1 MYEIVSKTVLSAVI
15 KEIEVEAAQIARKA
29 QAGNFVILRVS
40 ELGERIPLTV
50 ADTDANRGTITMV
63 FQEVG
68 KTTMALGLLEV
79 GDELEDLVGPLGH
92 NREIPRGKRIV
103 CVAGGV
109 GTAPVYFQA
118 KAMRAAGNHI
128 ITIMGARNVDLFF
141 WRDRIES
148 VSDRVLYC
156 TDDGTYGKHGFVT
169 DVLRELIESGESID
183 EVDAIG
189 PLVMMRAVCELT
201 RPYGLYTVVSLDSLM
216 VDGTGMCGCCRVTV
230 DGQVKFTCVDGPEFD
245 GHKVDFEELAK
256 RKSAYREHE
265 QQSCRLFEEELA
277 VRGKVTQ

>member
-1 MYEIVSKTVLSAVI
+1 MYRIVKKEVHSPVI
-15 KEIEVEAAQIARKA
+15 KEIEVEAPRIAAKA

-50 ADTDANRGTITMV
+50 GDSDVDRGTITMV

-68 KTTMALGLLEV
+68 KTTKELGLLEV
-79 GDELEDLVGPLGH
+79 GDELRDLVGPLGH
-92 NREIPRGKRIV
+92 NREIPEGKRIV

-109 GTAPVYFQA
+109 GTAPIYFQA

-128 ITIMGARNVDLFF
+128 TTIMGARNVDLYF

-148 VSDRVLYC
+148 ISDRVLYC
-156 TDDGTYGKHGFVT
+156 TDDGTFGTHGFVT
-169 DVLRELIESGESID
+169 DVLRDLIESGEQID

-189 PLVMMRAVCELT
+189 PMPMMRATCELT
-201 RPYGLYTVVSLDSLM
+201 RPYDLYTVVSLDSLM
-216 VDGTGMCGCCRVTV
+216 VDGTGMCGGCRVTV
-230 DGQVKFTCVDGPEFD
+230 GGEIRFTCVDGPEFD

-256 RKSAYREHE
+256 RKAAYREHE
-265 QQSCRLFEEELA
+265 EESCRLFEAESATE
-277 VRGKVTQ
+277 RKVAQ